1 MFYSS
6 KCLLLFHHNNKILVF
21 FSAIFDEEFQ
31 PPVMIFC
38 TGKKENAIYLVSP
51 EPLSEYAPGR
61 IRIITSGEGE
71 KLPESRDREDVIS
84 YPLT

>member
-1 MFYSS
+1 MFKVKAIS
-6 KCLLLFHHNNKILVF
+6 LILSPDF
-21 FSAIFDEEFQ
+21 FATED
-31 PPVMIFC
+31 
-38 TGKKENAIYLVSP
+38 ADLVSS
-51 EPLSEYAPGR
+51 EPLSEYAPGPGR

>member
-1 MFYSS
+1 MFTVKAIS
-6 KCLLLFHHNNKILVF
+6 LFLSPDF
-21 FSAIFDEEFQ
+21 FATED
-31 PPVMIFC
+31 
-38 TGKKENAIYLVSP
+38 ADLVSS
-51 EPLSEYAPGR
+51 EPQSEYAPGR

>member
-1 MFYSS
+1 MYIHNSTSTS
-6 KCLLLFHHNNKILVF
+6 KKKMSCVYWPNYISK
-21 FSAIFDEEFQ
+21 Q
-31 PPVMIFC
+31 TFC
-38 TGKKENAIYLVSP
+38 
-51 EPLSEYAPGR
+51 PLSEYAPAP

>member
-1 MFYSS
+1 MYIHIHIQ
-6 KCLLLFHHNNKILVF
+6 KKDELCLLAKLYFQTDFLVLMLEMQ
-21 FSAIFDEEFQ
+21 I
-31 PPVMIFC
+31 C
-38 TGKKENAIYLVSP
+38 
-51 EPLSEYAPGR
+51 PLSEYAPAP